1 MLTIYSEEPT
11 VVSELCSVSLPSRTW
26 SHGIAVVNNSKCGAR
41 LSLRQKHK
49 IAHVFLKCDDRAEA
63 AQDLAGFFE
72 TAVEFIKR
80 ALKARE
86 AILVHCG
93 QGVSRSASIVIAYA
107 HRTNPSAPLLY

>member
-1 MLTIYSEEPT
+1 MQRK
-11 VVSELCSVSLPSRTW
+11 PSFAHLVPR
-26 SHGIAVVNNSKCGAR
+26 HRRCQQFKCGAR

-63 AQDLAGFFE
+63 AQDLASFFE

-107 HRTNPSAPLLY
+107 HRTCPHSCSTRAPPQIDCADLL